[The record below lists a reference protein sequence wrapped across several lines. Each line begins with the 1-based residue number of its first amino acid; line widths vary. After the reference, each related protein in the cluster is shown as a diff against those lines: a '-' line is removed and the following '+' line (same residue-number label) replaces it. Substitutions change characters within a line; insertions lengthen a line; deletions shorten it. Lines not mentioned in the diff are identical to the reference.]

1 MSERMDRMKG
11 GIDRVQRRV
20 APLAFVAGVFKKF
33 GEDRAGQLAA
43 LVAYYGFFSLFP
55 ALLSLVTI
63 LGFVLQDRPD
73 LRDNIVDSALGQFPV
88 IGESLTNA
96 DQPLTGN
103 PAGIILGLLIALW
116 AGLAAMQ
123 AAQDAVN
130 ATWDVPRI
138 EHPSFLHKRLRSLL
152 MLIVLGGLLIGTT
165 ALTQTLAAIEVIGP
179 VSRALFIAGSLVLTA
194 AVFMVAFRVL
204 TVAEVTWKQLIPG
217 SIVAGVGYMGLQLI
231 GQWYLRRV
239 INNAEDTYGTFAIV
253 IGLLTW
259 LYLLAQMTM
268 LGAEVNVVAA
278 RHLWPR
284 SLFGPP
290 ATEADRVSLESQVK
304 AGQLA
309 EDMEVEVTF
318 SGSTPVKG
326 PEDAAPR

>member
-20 APLAFVAGVFKKF
+20 APLAF
-33 GEDRAGQLAA
+33 
-43 LVAYYGFFSLFP
+43 
-55 ALLSLVTI
+55 
-63 LGFVLQDRPD
+63 
-73 LRDNIVDSALGQFPV
+73 
-88 IGESLTNA
+88 
-96 DQPLTGN
+96 
-103 PAGIILGLLIALW
+103 
-116 AGLAAMQ
+116 
-123 AAQDAVN
+123 
-130 ATWDVPRI
+130 
-138 EHPSFLHKRLRSLL
+138 
-152 MLIVLGGLLIGTT
+152 
-165 ALTQTLAAIEVIGP
+165 
-179 VSRALFIAGSLVLTA
+179 
-194 AVFMVAFRVL
+194 
-204 TVAEVTWKQLIPG
+204 
-217 SIVAGVGYMGLQLI
+217 VAGVGYMGLQLI

-259 LYLLAQMTM
+259 LYLQAQVTM